1 MSFEI
6 IDKLNRD
13 FELYYNNGQMKEAVA
28 AYDND
33 ARVFAADK
41 KVYQGLNQIEKVYS
55 DSISNGNTKVI
66 LHTGEV
72 IQCGHHYLIEIRF
85 SYYTKLFYKI

>member
-6 IDKLNRD
+6 IDKFNRE

-28 AYDND
+28 VYEND

-66 LHTGEV
+66 LHTGQI
-72 IQCGHHYLIEIRF
+72 IQCGYDYIIEIRF
-85 SYYTKLFYKI
+85 IY